1 MQPHAGLKSRCHLGC
16 LQILCPS
23 DLKKIIFQIYIYIYI
38 FGWIS
43 TCESFLRSFHLDLLP
58 SARILGGPATLLTS
72 RGPFGATP
80 ELGSLAPLRCFVGG
94 RFLDDPS
101 TEQRSRCSAE
111 KVPTNSGKLMGYPDT
126 MEYVWDND
134 GIFFLMIYW
143 CQWI

>member
-1 MQPHAGLKSRCHLGC
+1 
-16 LQILCPS
+16 
-23 DLKKIIFQIYIYIYI
+23 
-38 FGWIS
+38 
-43 TCESFLRSFHLDLLP
+43 LDLLP
-58 SARILGGPATLLTS
+58 TARILGGPATLLTS

-94 RFLDDPS
+94 RLLDDPS

-134 GIFFLMIYW
+134 GIFSDDILMSVNLVSSFMFFQKMFDS
-143 CQWI
+143 CVDAAVPARKASRESLVTGCCVHSEAKPLPAF